1 MPNTNQSKKKN
12 SWEYFVV
19 ITAIATFLLFLFHM
33 EVIA

>member
-1 MPNTNQSKKKN
+1 MLNTNQSKKKN

-19 ITAIATFLLFLFHM
+19 ITAIATFVLFLFHM